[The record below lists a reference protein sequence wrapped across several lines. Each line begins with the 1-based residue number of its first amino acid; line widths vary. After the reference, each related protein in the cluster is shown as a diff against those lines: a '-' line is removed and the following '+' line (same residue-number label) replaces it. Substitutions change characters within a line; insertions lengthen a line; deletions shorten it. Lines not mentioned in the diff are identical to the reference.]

1 MTRYLLLLLCALGL
15 TFPASGSAAEKGA
28 VAGDLLRVNYTLSTL
43 DGKLVR
49 TTNAA
54 KANDSRLPRHPGY
67 AAPAA
72 FGPAELVPGAPDLP
86 QGFSAALTGLQ
97 AGAQKTVLLPPEQ
110 AFGPT
115 NPALQ
120 LKLPLERRIPR
131 VISLPPDDYLKRFK
145 TFPVVGKSVPLTPWV
160 PAQVKEVTEKAVRLE
175 LQQPKQERFDEPFGY
190 LSLKADEKQVVLTLH
205 PTIGA
210 EFTVEGKPGR
220 ITLVEKE
227 TFTVDRNHPLA
238 GVTLQ
243 LELELVALTP
253 KNTLPAG
260 PPAWQEG
267 LDAALAAAKKAGRP
281 ALLLLYADW
290 CSWCK
295 KLQNETFVDPR
306 VAIRRDRLD
315 WIKVNSEK
323 DKGLMERYGQKGFP
337 LVLLFNPDGSVKERI
352 DGYVDGERMA
362 WLLDQLT
369 AEGLKASPLTRG
381 D

>member
-1 MTRYLLLLLCALGL
+1 MTRYLVLMLFVLAL
-15 TFPASGSAAEKGA
+15 TFTGSVMAAESGA
-28 VAGDLLRVNYTLSTL
+28 AAGDLLRVNYTLSTL
-43 DGKLVR
+43 GGALVR
-49 TTNAA
+49 TTDAA
-54 KANDSRLPRHPGY
+54 KANDSKLPRHHGY

-72 FGPAELVPGAPDLP
+72 FGSTELVPGAPDLP
-86 QGFSAALTGLQ
+86 QGFSAALIGMEP
-97 AGAQKTVLLPPEQ
+97 GAKKTVMLPPEQ

-131 VISLPPDDYLKRFK
+131 AVSLPPDEYLKRFK

-160 PAQVKEVTEKAVRLE
+160 PAQVKEVTEHAVRLE
-175 LQQPKQERFDEPFGY
+175 LQLPKQERFDEPFGY
-190 LSLKADEKQVVLTLH
+190 LDLKADEKQVVLTLH

-220 ITLVEKE
+220 IALVEKD

-238 GVTLQ
+238 GLTLK
-243 LELELVALTP
+243 LELELVSLTP
-253 KNTLPAG
+253 KDKLPAG

-267 LDAALAAAKKAGRP
+267 YETALTAAKKAGRP

-306 VAIRRDRLD
+306 VAIRRGRLD

-323 DKGLMERYGQKGFP
+323 DKSLMERYGQKGFP
-337 LVLLFNPDGSVKERI
+337 LVLLFNPDGSIKERI

-369 AEGLKASPLTRG
+369 AETVAKK
-381 D
+381 